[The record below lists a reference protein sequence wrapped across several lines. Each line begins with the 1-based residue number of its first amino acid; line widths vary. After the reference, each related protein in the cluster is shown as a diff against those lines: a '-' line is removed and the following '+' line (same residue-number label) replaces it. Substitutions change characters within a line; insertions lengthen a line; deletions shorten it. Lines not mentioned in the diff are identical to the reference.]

1 MSEFWVN
8 SIKIVGLPG
17 LVLYGLYYL
26 MDKIFD
32 EKLTNLLGV
41 DRIFIL
47 IIILLILLAS
57 FFFYSTFKTSK
68 KPPESH
74 NSSQNENDESNNDSA
89 AESVEIKSEVT
100 YPPEK
105 HQTVVYRDNAKH
117 KGDNT
122 FS

>member
-47 IIILLILLAS
+47 IIIMLILLAS

-68 KPPESH
+68 KSPDSD
-74 NSSQNENDESNNDSA
+74 NSSQNENDSPA
-89 AESVEIKSEVT
+89 ASVEKKSEAT

>member
-47 IIILLILLAS
+47 IIIMLILLAS
-57 FFFYSTFKTSK
+57 FFFYSTFKTSRK
-68 KPPESH
+68 SPESD
-74 NSSQNENDESNNDSA
+74 NSSQNDDDSSVA
-89 AESVEIKSEVT
+89 SVEKKEIIFPQGKN
-100 YPPEK
+100 
-105 HQTVVYRDNAKH
+105 QTVIYRDKAKH